1 MNPDSDPLPPD
12 ATPEATSEAPITEFL
27 VAGVGH
33 AGGAIVERLATAG
46 LGASRFV
53 IADTDAF
60 SLGRLNVTDRSAFG
74 AKITRGEGCGNDLT
88 RGKQAAEGE
97 AARLK
102 EQFRNVRLVCVI
114 AGIGG
119 GVGGGAGPV
128 IARLAREAGALVLAV
143 AVLPFQYEGPLRHA
157 NAAEGLQNLRKAADA
172 VICVPNQGVAQ
183 MLDEKTLVTEVFAAA
198 NELVAQSVASL
209 WRLLH
214 RPSLN
219 PLGFPDLERL
229 LKGRHAESVFAAVE
243 TRGPN
248 RVREAID
255 KLKAHP
261 FLQAGR
267 MLAEADAALLA
278 VAGGS
283 DLRFDELQ
291 DVQNQFQRLCD
302 QAQVITGSAVD
313 STLDGRLVVTV
324 IATRGGTLSA
334 SVPGQASSSSASS
347 AEPAHNRV
355 TPSEGEPEPLMQFE
369 NQAPETASPNR
380 SASKFVPPAPELSET
395 QKRELVVRQIKNP
408 MRRNKAKQTLFNFD
422 VVSAN
427 RFAQTEPVK
436 RNGENLDEP
445 TYARRGIA
453 LN

>member
-1 MNPDSDPLPPD
+1 MNPDPDPLPPE
-12 ATPEATSEAPITEFL
+12 ATPEVTPEVPVTEFL
-27 VAGVGH
+27 VVGVGH
-33 AGGAIVERLATAG
+33 AGGAIVERLATTG
-46 LGASRFV
+46 LPGARFL
-53 IADTDAF
+53 IADTDLF
-60 SLGRLNVTDRSAFG
+60 SLGRLNVADRTPFG
-74 AKITRGEGCGNDLT
+74 TKATRGEGCGNDLT
-88 RGKQAAEGE
+88 RGTQAAEGDT
-97 AARLK
+97 ARLK

-119 GVGGGAGPV
+119 GVGGGSGPV

-157 NAAEGLQNLRKAADA
+157 NAAEGLQTLRKAADA

-183 MLDEKTLVTEVFAAA
+183 MLDEKTLVTEVFGAA
-198 NELVAQSVASL
+198 NDLVAQSVASL

-219 PLGFPDLERL
+219 PLGFADLERL
-229 LKGRHAESVFAAVE
+229 LRGRHAESVFAAVE

-248 RVREAID
+248 RVREAMD
-255 KLKAHP
+255 KLQAHP

-278 VAGGS
+278 IAGGT

-291 DVQNQFQRLCD
+291 EVQNQFQRLCD
-302 QAQVITGSAVD
+302 HAQVITGSAVD
-313 STLDGRLVVTV
+313 PTLDGRLVVTV
-324 IATRGGTLSA
+324 IATRGGALPA
-334 SVPGQASSSSASS
+334 NVPAQAPSSSST
-347 AEPAHNRV
+347 EPTHNRV
-355 TPSEGEPEPLMQFE
+355 APSEGEPEPLMQFE
-369 NQAPETASPNR
+369 NQSPAEPAPGRTT
-380 SASKFVPPAPELSET
+380 SKFVPPAPAISET
-395 QKRELVVRQIKNP
+395 QKRELVGRQIKNP
-408 MRRNKAKQTLFNFD
+408 LRRNKAKQTLFNFD
-422 VVSAN
+422 VVSVN